1 MFPHLYFIR
10 IPNSNSSLLNL
21 RSWKRAKT
29 ALNSWHLNSVWRDE
43 IFKIFW
49 GLQAH
54 GQEEEGDQELDSF
67 TPKYTFILVS
77 PCTSGNLSS
86 SHTTIGLLGLNC
98 TDRGHFFLQTIRF
111 MNYVF
116 ISVTDD
122 LLTPWT
128 LLSTFPDVNFKID
141 IFGWSKFH
149 TWLLCESLF

>member
-1 MFPHLYFIR
+1 MKESKNCFEFLASKFSVAGR
-10 IPNSNSSLLNL
+10 NL
-21 RSWKRAKT
+21 QNILRAPSPWSRGGRGSR
-29 ALNSWHLNSVWRDE
+29 AR
-43 IFKIFW
+43 F
-49 GLQAH
+49 
-54 GQEEEGDQELDSF
+54 F

-128 LLSTFPDVNFKID
+128 LLPTFPDVNFVR
-141 IFGWSKFH
+141 SKFH
-149 TWLLCESLF
+149 TWLLNVLRFFVLVLIIIITNFYFGLCISF